1 MIEIDKETDDLLE
14 EIASAPGDE
23 LAPELLRKII
33 PDKKV
38 FLRYLKER
46 GLLNDPT
53 AKVIIARLEYAEMES
68 QAKSSAGSGKE
79 KAAGVST
86 AIIAEIVNT
95 LAGDVGV
102 AATVASK
109 TGIQRR
115 VVNRVLN
122 ELFSITRRE
131 ARKKLLGTI
140 REKSTAKVQTK
151 GSPIKADKA
160 IKSKARARVR

>member
-23 LAPELLRKII
+23 LEPELLRKII

-53 AKVIIARLEYAEMES
+53 AKVIIARLESAEMEN
-68 QAKSSAGSGKE
+68 QAKGSAGSGKE
-79 KAAGVST
+79 KASGVST

-95 LAGDVGV
+95 LAGDV
-102 AATVASK
+102 
-109 TGIQRR
+109 
-115 VVNRVLN
+115 
-122 ELFSITRRE
+122 
-131 ARKKLLGTI
+131 
-140 REKSTAKVQTK
+140 
-151 GSPIKADKA
+151 
-160 IKSKARARVR
+160 